1 MNCVTHQSPGLWRHP
16 DDQAWRYKD
25 LDYWLDLAR
34 LLERGRFDG
43 IFIADVLGVYDVY
56 GGSRDAAVRARGAG
70 PGRRSAAH
78 RPRDGRGD
86 RAPRLRHHR
95 VDRLR
100 APVPLRAPDVD
111 ARPPH
116 EGARR
121 LERRHLL
128 PRERRAQHRADR
140 ASASHDERYD
150 IADEYLEVCYK
161 LWEGSWED
169 DAVVLDKA
177 AGVYADPARVHP
189 IEHEGRWFQVP
200 GVHLSEP
207 SPQRTPVI
215 YQAGASSR
223 GRRFAGRHAE
233 AIFTSGPTIEHHRAA
248 RRRDPRGARG
258 RGPRAR
264 RRPRLHDGDGRR
276 RRDLARRV
284 GQARRAALPTAPTR
298 RRSSCSRAGRA
309 WTSPATTSTPR

>member
-1 MNCVTHQSPGLWRHP
+1 MASPRRPGLALQGPR
-16 DDQAWRYKD
+16 
-25 LDYWLDLAR
+25 LLAR
-34 LLERGRFDG
+34 PRPAARAGRFDG

-56 GGSRDAAVRARGAG
+56 GGSRDAAVRH
-70 PGRRSAAH
+70 AAQV
-78 RPRDGRGD
+78 PVGD
-86 RAPRLRHHR
+86 PLLTVPAMAAVTEHLGFGITAST
-95 VDRLR
+95 VLR
-100 APVPLRAPDVD
+100 APLPLRAPDVD

-128 PRERRAQHRADR
+128 PRERRAQHRADEPR
-140 ASASHDERYD
+140 VATTSATTSPTSTSRSASSSGR
-150 IADEYLEVCYK
+150 AP
-161 LWEGSWED
+161 GRTTPSSST
-169 DAVVLDKA
+169 A
-177 AGVYADPARVHP
+177 AGVYADPARVHADRARGP
-189 IEHEGRWFQVP
+189 WFQVP
-200 GVHLSEP
+200 GRRTSP
-207 SPQRTPVI
+207 S
-215 YQAGASSR
+215 
-223 GRRFAGRHAE
+223 RRRSARRSCTRRARRHAAALRRRARRGDLHE
-233 AIFTSGPTIEHHRAA
+233 RPDDRDHRAA

-284 GQARRAALPTAPTR
+284 GQARRVCAPTAPTR